1 MSILSPTATGP
12 GLATAAGA
20 SVGGGGS
27 AALAKTSAD
36 FNMFLKMLTT
46 QMQNQDPLD
55 PMDTSEYTNQLVQF
69 SQVEQTIQQTGTLK
83 DILSRLTTQD
93 MAQASGFIG
102 REAQFASGTSGL
114 SATAPAT
121 WGYAA
126 ARPVESLVATIT
138 NAAGVVVDTRAIDE
152 EGGDTKGMAG
162 RFAWDGKLP
171 NGARAADGAYTLA
184 FAGVDAAGNRV
195 PVTVTSIGTVGEVV
209 TAGGSVSLGVNGV
222 QLPASTLLRVSQGV

>member
-1 MSILSPTATGP
+1 MSILSPTATSP
-12 GLATAAGA
+12 GLAAATGAGTAPAP
-20 SVGGGGS
+20 
-27 AALAKTSAD
+27 LARTSAD

-46 QMQNQDPLD
+46 QMQNQDPLN

-102 REAQFASGTSGL
+102 RQVEFASATSGL
-114 SATAPAT
+114 SATAPAS
-121 WGYAA
+121 WGYAP
-126 ARPVESLVATIT
+126 ARPVEGLVATIT
-138 NAAGVVVDTRAIDE
+138 NAAGVVVDTRAIEAD
-152 EGGDTKGMAG
+152 GSADGKAG

-171 NGARAADGAYTLA
+171 NGARAADGAYTLT
-184 FAGVDAAGNRV
+184 FAGTDAAGNGV

-209 TAGGSVSLGVNGV
+209 TARGSVSLGVNGV
-222 QLPASTLLRVSQGV
+222 RLPASTLLRVSQGA